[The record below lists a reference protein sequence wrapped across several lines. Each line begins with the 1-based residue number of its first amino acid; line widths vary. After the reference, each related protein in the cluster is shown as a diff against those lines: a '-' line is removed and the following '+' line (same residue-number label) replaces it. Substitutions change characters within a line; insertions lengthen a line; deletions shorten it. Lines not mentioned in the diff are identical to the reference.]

1 MLQPEV
7 GQTDRRLAQFGLL
20 HAGASTDP
28 EGDVEM
34 TSTTSTTRTHRQGSA
49 APARRVRLTDLPLV
63 AARLRCGHLVR
74 EHGIAV
80 RDIVFCPGCGS
91 QSTVASVIA
100 Q

>member
-1 MLQPEV
+1 M
-7 GQTDRRLAQFGLL
+7 
-20 HAGASTDP
+20 
-28 EGDVEM
+28 
-34 TSTTSTTRTHRQGSA
+34 TSTTRTHRQGSA

-63 AARLRCGHLVR
+63 AARLRCGHRVR